1 MSYHTGSNNNRS
13 SQPSSTPPAS
23 TPPVTPQPRSTPAS
37 TPPVT
42 RQQTYVSPTVRSTPE
57 QRSGGSN
64 NRAGLE
70 GSAGNNRGENGPFS
84 VGGYCPLYTT
94 SRAAVAASPY
104 PDMIRIGE
112 KSKGFHVHVID
123 GGRYYMPNGLVMG
136 ETQFHGDCPQLIPA
150 PEFGDD
156 GTVINPEGY
165 VPSLTIGGGKIR
177 FPMKPS
183 FIQNGSK
190 EEMWY
195 MTQRQEWR
203 DECKQGSP
211 PEYCY
216 GDTAEEREGK
226 GMEFWKAE
234 TDEEW
239 REWVRDHLSKE
250 SFFSNNDPIYAAY
263 VDELGLDGAYN
274 VAIQTWIER
283 FGEDPIAVRNTYL
296 NENTTG
302 WILLDWESPVNF
314 GALTITSQSDLKAFV
329 EGVIRRVN
337 ILREFMPNAKFG
349 LWRFGDGRNPRYSG
363 AEVNKFLRRQVY
375 ASTIEYQGKTLF
387 DALDFLSPTLYQYA
401 YFEFNEP
408 IALSRIRNGER
419 VQRSKNTCD
428 SIFEEHGEVKPV
440 VPIIHNTY
448 LLSGTEFA
456 GAADD
461 DAALPGDD
469 LAYQL
474 NALELEYWG
483 DYASHFAYWYARTED
498 LYDHYYHRDLLLR
511 YYDETYR
518 EPYMGDQGTPVPID
532 PNFSIGYDP
541 LSDLETETTGEPPEE
556 RRLEVDN
563 NSNNSQ
569 RNTYENGKRI
579 PGNFPTAFQ
588 NSINQAVPDGQKC
601 GNCKLFNQNN
611 AYCSAWKATAN
622 KNYWCQSYIPYVNI
636 TMNGAAVSSSG
647 GVFSLRGSNNK
658 LITYKKGTTVVYDGE
673 LYEVTKSVS
682 GQLPDKSSSFVKITN
697 IDDNVVD
704 GGSFGETASVT
715 RTPVRR
721 SSGGSSSSSSGSGSG
736 GGY

>member
-1 MSYHTGSNNNRS
+1 MSYHTGNNNNRS

-23 TPPVTPQPRSTPAS
+23 TPPVTPQPRSTPVS
-37 TPPVT
+37 TPAATP
-42 RQQTYVSPTVRSTPE
+42 QQTYVTPTVRSTPE

-64 NRAGLE
+64 SRRGVSS
-70 GSAGNNRGENGPFS
+70 SAGNDRGENGPFS

-104 PDMIRIGE
+104 PDMSRLGE
-112 KSKGFHVHVID
+112 KTVGYHVHVID
-123 GGRYYMPNGLVMG
+123 GGRYYMPNGLIMG
-136 ETQFHGDCPQLIPA
+136 ETQFHGDCPGLIPA

-165 VPSLTIGGGKIR
+165 VPSVTIAGGKLR
-177 FPMKPS
+177 FPYKPS
-183 FIQNGSK
+183 LVQNGSK
-190 EEMWY
+190 DHMWY
-195 MTQRQEWR
+195 MIQRQEWR
-203 DECKQGSP
+203 DECKINEGVN
-211 PEYCY
+211 YCY

-239 REWVRDHLSKE
+239 REWVRDHLAKE
-250 SFFSNNDPIYAAY
+250 SFFSNNDPIYA
-263 VDELGLDGAYN
+263 DGIDAG
-274 VAIQTWIER
+274 IQTWIER

-302 WILLDWESPVNF
+302 WILLDWESPVNL
-314 GALTITSQSDLKAFV
+314 GALNTTSQSDLKAFV

-349 LWRFGDGRNPRYSG
+349 LWRFGQGLNPRYS
-363 AEVNKFLRRQVY
+363 ASEEVDKYRRRQVF
-375 ASTIEYQGKTLF
+375 ASNIEYQGKTLF
-387 DALDFLSPTLYQYA
+387 DVLDFLSPTLYQYA
-401 YFEFNEP
+401 YFEYNDP
-408 IALSRIRNGER
+408 VALSRIRDGTR
-419 VQRSKNTCD
+419 VQRAKAVCD

-456 GAADD
+456 GAEDD
-461 DAALPGDD
+461 DSALPGDD

-474 NALELEYWG
+474 NALEIEYWG

-532 PNFSIGYDP
+532 PNFSIGYSP
-541 LSDLETETTGEPPEE
+541 LNDLETENTDEPTEE

-673 LYEVTKSVS
+673 LYEVTKTVS

-704 GGSFGETASVT
+704 GGSFGETPSIT

-721 SSGGSSSSSSGSGSG
+721 SSGGSSSSG

>member
-64 NRAGLE
+64 SRAGLD

-104 PDMIRIGE
+104 PDMIRNGE

-156 GTVINPEGY
+156 GTVVNPEGY
-165 VPSLTIGGGKIR
+165 VPSVTIGGGKIR

-195 MTQRQEWR
+195 MQQRQEWR
-203 DECKQGSP
+203 DECKINEGIN
-211 PEYCY
+211 YCY

-250 SFFSNNDPIYAAY
+250 SFFSNNDPIYA
-263 VDELGLDGAYN
+263 DGIDAG
-274 VAIQTWIER
+274 IQTWIER

-302 WILLDWESPVNF
+302 WILLDWESPVNL
-314 GALTITSQSDLKAFV
+314 GNLLNVSQSDLRAFI
-329 EGVIRRVN
+329 EGVIRRIN

-349 LWRFGDGRNPRYSG
+349 LWRFGDGRNPRYRGS
-363 AEVNKFLRRQVY
+363 EVNQFLRRQVF
-375 ASTIEYQGKTLF
+375 ASNIEYQGKTLF

-401 YFEFNEP
+401 YFEYEEP
-408 IALSRIRNGER
+408 IALSRILNGER
-419 VQRSKNTCD
+419 VQRSRNTCD

-448 LLSGTEFA
+448 LLNNTEYA
-456 GAADD
+456 GADPFD
-461 DAALPGDD
+461 SDLPGDE

-474 NALELEYWG
+474 NALEIEYWG

-556 RRLEVDN
+556 RRLEND

-579 PGNFPTAFQ
+579 PGNFPTAYQ

-611 AYCSAWKATAN
+611 AYCSQWKATAN
-622 KNYWCQSYIPYVNI
+622 KNYWCQSYVPRVNI

-647 GVFSLRGSNNK
+647 GMFSVRDSSNK
-658 LITYKKGTTVVYDGE
+658 LITYRKGTTVVYNGE
-673 LYEVTKSVS
+673 LYEVTKTVF

-697 IDDNVVD
+697 IDDNVID
-704 GGSFGETASVT
+704 GGSFGETSSVT
-715 RTPVRR
+715 ITPVRR
-721 SSGGSSSSSSGSGSG
+721 SSSGSSSSGRSSSSSSSSG